1 MCFFVVS
8 IKFARTRE
16 GRPARRKLTELL
28 VKSEKTSSPI
38 PPPSCLFFKSIFH
51 VRLRLL
57 SFTSSTL
64 HLVWSRE
71 RNDKT
76 LTPTPTGIFLLTAS
90 DWEFFTTI
98 RLLLGYPLSEVQAR
112 ISTKRPLSYTYY
124 LFNPISFQ
132 ACCPTL

>member
-1 MCFFVVS
+1 MVFCCLYQ
-8 IKFARTRE
+8 FARTRE
-16 GRPARRKLTELL
+16 GRPARRKLTERLAKSKKILL
-28 VKSEKTSSPI
+28 PI
-38 PPPSCLFFKSIFH
+38 PPPSCLFYKSIFH

-90 DWEFFTTI
+90 DWEFFATI
-98 RLLLGYPLSEVQAR
+98 RLLVGYFLSEVQAR

-124 LFNPISFQ
+124 LFNPI
-132 ACCPTL
+132 